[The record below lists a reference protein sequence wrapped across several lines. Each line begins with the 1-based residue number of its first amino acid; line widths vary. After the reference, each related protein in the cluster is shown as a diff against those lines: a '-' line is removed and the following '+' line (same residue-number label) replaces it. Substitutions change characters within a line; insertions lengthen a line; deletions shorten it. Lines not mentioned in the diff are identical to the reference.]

1 MEPLDLDFAFLFKL
15 CAPRRKL
22 LPRRRERQ
30 AQPGSADVPRKIEV
44 LVQSAVDL
52 PVRGGD
58 GAKPLHPFVEVSFQG
73 QTMATELKGGPNP
86 MWNQMLH
93 LELTAPG
100 GDWSQKALINLHD
113 ELTFNVFDKVKT
125 AEADAREANVRT
137 LRDERRW
144 LGGFSLPFATLYRNG
159 KVEGAF
165 PLVMPS
171 ILLGYKKDEQSKSSG
186 LVPNSALSLFIT
198 VEPAL
203 PPVKDTERERSSTR
217 NAKMQEF
224 SKGWLKS
231 VRMSLLREQRARHLL
246 AFAPTA
252 DGERM
257 LLCSFVRPQP
267 PPSALGSKMSE
278 IARFVSLIPSLDDS
292 VLGASLDVWNTTE
305 SFLELCAGDTEE
317 HALLLCNCFKAMGK
331 SAFVV
336 LGDGVPEGR
345 TAYVLTK
352 DLLKK
357 ETTLWNASTGKSYS
371 TELLHCPLTSVGLVF
386 DDTNIWANVQP
397 YDEPHLIDW
406 HFDDARNWRPFFG
419 GRGGFEEPDEMENV
433 QAAELRYRTTS
444 DEYRANIER
453 DVEERVKQA
462 FEDARGH
469 RTTDWNRAVGAKL
482 KPLLRRFEEH
492 ESGVRPLTAAE
503 HDAALLQVS
512 KSSRLVGFPIN
523 LTYTDVQPILDKV
536 MHTNLWQADGPK
548 IQFAIATYV
557 HAYPNDVCSVWVYIV
572 AVEDLR
578 AGSATTRTVE

>member
-1 MEPLDLDFAFLFKL
+1 
-15 CAPRRKL
+15 
-22 LPRRRERQ
+22 
-30 AQPGSADVPRKIEV
+30 
-44 LVQSAVDL
+44 
-52 PVRGGD
+52 
-58 GAKPLHPFVEVSFQG
+58 
-73 QTMATELKGGPNP
+73 

>member
-1 MEPLDLDFAFLFKL
+1 M
-15 CAPRRKL
+15 
-22 LPRRRERQ
+22 
-30 AQPGSADVPRKIEV
+30 
-44 LVQSAVDL
+44 QSAVDL

-165 PLVMPS
+165 PLVMPPL
-171 ILLGYKKDEQSKSSG
+171 LLGYKKDEQSKSSG

-231 VRMSLLREQRARHLL
+231 VRMSLLREQRERPPSRSRSRRP
-246 AFAPTA
+246 PTA
-252 DGERM
+252 SGCCAPSCGRSRRRAAVGLQDERD
-257 LLCSFVRPQP
+257 R
-267 PPSALGSKMSE
+267 E
-278 IARFVSLIPSLDDS
+278 IRLAHPVARR
-292 VLGASLDVWNTTE
+292 LGARRLPRRVE
-305 SFLELCAGDTEE
+305 HHRVVPRALRGDTEE

-345 TAYVLTK
+345 TAYVSR

-357 ETTLWNASTGKSYS
+357 ETTLWNASTGSRTRPSSS
-371 TELLHCPLTSVGLVF
+371 TARSRRSVCVF

-503 HDAALLQVS
+503 HDAALLRV
-512 KSSRLVGFPIN
+512 SSR
-523 LTYTDVQPILDKV
+523 
-536 MHTNLWQADGPK
+536 
-548 IQFAIATYV
+548 
-557 HAYPNDVCSVWVYIV
+557 
-572 AVEDLR
+572 R
-578 AGSATTRTVE
+578 GSSASRST